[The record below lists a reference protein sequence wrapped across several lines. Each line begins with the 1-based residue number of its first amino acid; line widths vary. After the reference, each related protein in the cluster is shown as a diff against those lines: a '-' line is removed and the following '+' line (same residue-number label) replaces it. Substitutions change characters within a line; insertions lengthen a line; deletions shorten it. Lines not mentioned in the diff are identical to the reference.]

1 VELRHLRYLAVL
13 AEELHFSRAAERLG
27 IAQPALTQQIQ
38 HLERELAVRLF
49 HRTKRSVQLTV
60 AGRLTLEQA
69 LRTLQQAERTELI
82 ARQAGRGEK
91 GLIEIG
97 YVGSAAFS
105 GILSRTISA
114 YRKTNPNVDL
124 HLHELGIRRQLDD
137 LESGHLDIGFLRLP
151 VKQWPVGLTSLT
163 LLSEPIIVAIPAEH
177 SLAKRR
183 AIPIAEL
190 ADESFIA
197 MRYMEGVGFHAQVE
211 DICRKNQFVP
221 RITQRAQQFTAIA
234 SLVGAGLGVAFVPKS
249 LGKLAIPHVAYRPL
263 ANIQEMSNLALAF
276 RKLEHAP
283 AVVSL
288 VEQVRR
294 RLRGRQLDS
303 NR

>member
-1 VELRHLRYLAVL
+1 MELRHLRCLAVL

-38 HLERELAVRLF
+38 HLERELGVRLF

-105 GILSRTISA
+105 GILSSTISD

-124 HLHELGIRRQLDD
+124 HLHELGIRQQLDD
-137 LESGHLDIGFLRLP
+137 LQSGHLDLGFLRLP
-151 VKQWPVGLTSLT
+151 VRQWPAGLTSLT

-177 SLAKRR
+177 RLAKRR

-190 ADESFIA
+190 AQEAFIA

-221 RITQRAQQFTAIA
+221 RITQRAQQFAAIA

-249 LGKLAIPHVAYRPL
+249 LRTLPIPGVVYRPL
-263 ANIQEMSNLALAF
+263 ASIQEMSHLALAF
-276 RKLEHAP
+276 RKSEHAP
-283 AVVSL
+283 AVVSF
-288 VEQVRR
+288 VEKVRKALRR
-294 RLRGRQLDS
+294 R
-303 NR
+303 

>member
-1 VELRHLRYLAVL
+1 MELRHLRCLAVL

-38 HLERELAVRLF
+38 HLERELGVRLF

-124 HLHELGIRRQLDD
+124 HLHELGIRQQLDD
-137 LESGHLDIGFLRLP
+137 LQSGHLDIGFLRLP

-163 LLSEPIIVAIPAEH
+163 LLSEPIIAAIPAEH
-177 SLAKRR
+177 RLAKRR

-190 ADESFIA
+190 AEESFIA

-221 RITQRAQQFTAIA
+221 HITQRAQQFAAIA

-249 LGKLAIPHVAYRPL
+249 LDKLPIPDIVYRPL
-263 ANIQEMSNLALAF
+263 ANIQEMSNLALVF
-276 RKLEHAP
+276 RKSEHAP
-283 AVVSL
+283 AVVSFI
-288 VEQVRR
+288 EKVRR
-294 RLRGRQLDS
+294 TLRGR
-303 NR
+303 